1 MEKKWSILRDMPN
14 FPYDKQVKI
23 VIATMALH
31 NYIRRFA
38 QRDRDFDESE
48 NYMSEEISEEIAED
62 VHEGDGTGRREMEAL
77 RNTIAQSLMGART

>member
-1 MEKKWSILRDMPN
+1 MHILHLEALLSAHLEYGKKQWSILRDMPN

-48 NYMSEEISEEIAED
+48 NYMSE
-62 VHEGDGTGRREMEAL
+62 
-77 RNTIAQSLMGART
+77 